1 MSFPPKLKG
10 TFFTEIV
17 PALIPEI
24 AMSTLVRLGAL
35 IMQNGREN
43 IYMPLTDS
51 LRKIQ
56 WVKFVGLRAIIIEED
71 IKSQRE
77 PGILL
82 MHPLG
87 QIDHAL
93 NVTDCVIQT
102 KSALDSMAVFL
113 TSFLNLDAHG
123 GDRDFKKE
131 EFRKKIIKKDPV
143 IGRKIKQLESWFIYL
158 QDIRDEWIHRS
169 SIRSCIVNGP
179 SEVGVLPI
187 PRKASLVGKLPPNK
201 MPINRKNFWSTE
213 DYVKYHYFKLVDLFQ
228 AIIHVSIQFEEKELE
243 GPLEIPDRAEEKMTT
258 FPTKVTKTMTVRAIK
273 MVPPNVQAYFTG
285 LRTSRAR

>member
-1 MSFPPKLKG
+1 MSLPPKLKG

-24 AMSTLVRLGAL
+24 AMNILVRLGAL
-35 IMQNGREN
+35 IVQNDRKN
-43 IYMPLTDS
+43 IYLPLTDS

-71 IKSQRE
+71 IKSQEE
-77 PGILL
+77 PGVLL

-93 NVTDCVIQT
+93 SVTDCIIQT

-131 EFRKKIIKKDPV
+131 DFRKKIIEKDSV

-179 SEVGVLPI
+179 SDVGVLPI

-201 MPINRKNFWSTE
+201 MPINHKNFWSTE
-213 DYVKYHYFKLVDLFQ
+213 NYVNYHYFKLVDIFQ
-228 AIIHVSIQFEEKELE
+228 AIIHRCIQLEEKELE
-243 GPLEIPDRAEEKMTT
+243 ELLEIPDRAEEKMTT
-258 FPTKVTKTMTVRAIK
+258 FPTKVTKSMTARAIK
-273 MVPPNVQAYFTG
+273 IVPPNVQAYFAR
-285 LRTSRAR
+285 LRTT